1 MGKIMWDNYDIV
13 FGSMQKTSSMDAVL
27 ETRISDLTDRGRK
40 SKKEALNFE
49 EGMRVVSHTN
59 NGVVLPGQLPLGGTK
74 GTVVSVKTA
83 TGDVI
88 SLDGE
93 VFVQFDGRNK
103 IDRIPANFLRV
114 ASMKVANINDH
125 FIVLSGPNL
134 SSSFMAQAGDT
145 TLVHKATK
153 DLWSM
158 KVSEDGVFDVERLFD
173 DSGNPLKI

>member
-1 MGKIMWDNYDIV
+1 MWDNDDIV
-13 FGSMQKTSSMDAVL
+13 FGSFQKTSSMDSVL
-27 ETRISDLTDRGRK
+27 ETKISDLTDRGRK
-40 SKKEALNFE
+40 IKRKALNFE
-49 EGMRVVSHTN
+49 DGMRVVAHTN
-59 NGVVLPGQLPLGGTK
+59 NGVVIPGQLPSAGTK

-83 TGDVI
+83 TGDVT

-114 ASMKVANINDH
+114 ASMKVANIDDH

-134 SSSFMAQAGDT
+134 SASFLSQAGGAS
-145 TLVHKATK
+145 TLIHKATQ

-158 KVSEDGVFDVERLFD
+158 KVSEDGTFDVERLFD
-173 DSGNPLKI
+173 DNGDPLKI

>member
-1 MGKIMWDNYDIV
+1 MWDNDDIV
-13 FGSMQKTSSMDAVL
+13 FGTFQKTSSMDAVL

-40 SKKEALNFE
+40 NKREALNFE
-49 EGMRVVSHTN
+49 DGMRVVAHTN
-59 NGVVLPGQLPLGGTK
+59 NGAVIPGQLPSSGTK

-83 TGDVI
+83 TGDVT

-93 VFVQFDGRNK
+93 VFVKFDGRNK

-134 SSSFMAQAGDT
+134 SASFMNHVGGES
-145 TLVHKATK
+145 TLVHKATQ

-158 KVSEDGVFDVERLFD
+158 KVSDDGSFDVERLFD
-173 DSGNPLKI
+173 GNGDPLKI

>member
-1 MGKIMWDNYDIV
+1 MWDNDDIV
-13 FGSMQKTSSMDAVL
+13 FGSFQKTSSMDAVL
-27 ETRISDLTDRGRK
+27 ETRISDLTDRGRQNTR
-40 SKKEALNFE
+40 EALNFDD
-49 EGMRVVSHTN
+49 GMRVVSHTN
-59 NGVVLPGQLPLGGTK
+59 NGVILPGQLPTSGTK

-83 TGDVI
+83 TGDVT

-93 VFVQFDGRNK
+93 VFVKFDGRNK

-134 SSSFMAQAGDT
+134 SASFLSQAGGES

-158 KVSEDGVFDVERLFD
+158 KVSEDGSFDVERLFD
-173 DSGNPLKI
+173 DNRDPLKI